1 MAGPLRRRRPPKSP
15 PPSPFRSI
23 PVAASFRAPW
33 QIPAVDLAGGAEV
46 PFPRSRARRPE
57 GSAAAASSM
66 RSAQAVHGRCVRGLP
81 VCTVREWEDA
91 ASSLR
96 GRPDEAIWP
105 RFCCS
110 RFPLK
115 ERKTAGM
122 PCFQDSCSF
131 PARAVDSILSCR
143 IPVRTTDTI
152 LLVTLRRCRGKRWSG
167 RVDKDDTTKRTLTES
182 FHESNRPN

>member
-1 MAGPLRRRRPPKSP
+1 LEKALRRRRPPKSP

-23 PVAASFRAPW
+23 PVATSFRAPW

-46 PFPRSRARRPE
+46 LFPRSRARRPE

-122 PCFQDSCSF
+122 PCFQVASHLYPTF
-131 PARAVDSILSCR
+131 VQLSK
-143 IPVRTTDTI
+143 PM
-152 LLVTLRRCRGKRWSG
+152 
-167 RVDKDDTTKRTLTES
+167 
-182 FHESNRPN
+182 P

>member
-1 MAGPLRRRRPPKSP
+1 
-15 PPSPFRSI
+15 
-23 PVAASFRAPW
+23 
-33 QIPAVDLAGGAEV
+33 
-46 PFPRSRARRPE
+46 
-57 GSAAAASSM
+57 
-66 RSAQAVHGRCVRGLP
+66 VRGLP

-105 RFCCS
+105 RFYCS

-115 ERKTAGM
+115 ERKNCRNALLSGSLPSLSHLCPIKQTNALIVF
-122 PCFQDSCSF
+122 PFNPECSSPFFSKDSCSF

-152 LLVTLRRCRGKRWSG
+152 LLVALRRCRGKRWSG